1 MHIGDIYKRLE
12 DNHFIV
18 IQGFGTMISKEEI
31 NSDDLL
37 IIASP
42 LIIAD
47 DFIASDP
54 VRAII
59 GKQEEIEDR
68 YIGYLRNEINTGIAE
83 YNKILEEDIK
93 PKIEEQEKVDRK
105 EVEEMLSSID
115 ADKFKEDIDK
125 ILKGENKEG

>member
-31 NSDDLL
+31 NSDNLL

-54 VRAII
+54 VGAII

-93 PKIEEQEKVDRK
+93 PKIEEQEKIDRK

>member
-1 MHIGDIYKRLE
+1 MHIGDIYKSLE

-115 ADKFKEDIDK
+115 VDKFKEDIDK